1 MLKINFE
8 ESRMND
14 LSIIGKR
21 GTRLEYVD
29 ISRGIVIFLCVL
41 GHAVVFQGITFT
53 YIFSF
58 HMPFF
63 FLISGWC
70 RDNKNEN
77 EKFLP
82 HLKKWV
88 IKLIIPSLL
97 FRLVRFCDFGNIVG
111 WLKTVFLD
119 PNAEWFL
126 MTMFVANIIF
136 FFFKKLDLKS
146 EKRIIPYGVALA
158 VIGLSPLFAKYYI
171 YLNLH
176 MKFGVVFSLDC
187 VFLAL
192 SFMLIGYYMHKFF
205 SKHAIPKFNL
215 KKGAVLLILLLISA
229 KLILVNGYCNI
240 SNGITG
246 QSDIFFYYNA
256 ILLSSVVVYASLYL
270 EKAGKQKSEV
280 IGAINKLL
288 SFWGR
293 YSLWI
298 YLCHIVMFDYFS
310 KFYEAK
316 HLNYPSS
323 LKSFLY
329 TLISLSIL
337 TAVFAVIEKVKK
349 SKHIKKIRQS

>member
-1 MLKINFE
+1 
-8 ESRMND
+8 
-14 LSIIGKR
+14 
-21 GTRLEYVD
+21 
-29 ISRGIVIFLCVL
+29 
-41 GHAVVFQGITFT
+41 
-53 YIFSF
+53 
-58 HMPFF
+58 
-63 FLISGWC
+63 
-70 RDNKNEN
+70 
-77 EKFLP
+77 
-82 HLKKWV
+82 
-88 IKLIIPSLL
+88 
-97 FRLVRFCDFGNIVG
+97 
-111 WLKTVFLD
+111 
-119 PNAEWFL
+119 
-126 MTMFVANIIF
+126 
-136 FFFKKLDLKS
+136 
-146 EKRIIPYGVALA
+146 
-158 VIGLSPLFAKYYI
+158 
-171 YLNLH
+171 

-192 SFMLIGYYMHKFF
+192 SFMLIGYYMHKYF

-215 KKGAVLLILLLISA
+215 KKGAMLLILLIISA